1 MIPPLGLGM
10 KHLRLP
16 LALVF
21 SIVLSAQQIPLQ
33 PPPDPASQIPRNPI
47 PSTIKDGFAFAAA
60 GDLIYG
66 RPQVPLNDPEFE
78 KVAKLLRAADVA
90 FANAE
95 MSILDVKSFKGYP
108 AAENGGGT
116 PTGEPAV
123 AQDYKNMGLR
133 MVSRANNHAID
144 WGVEGLEETARQL
157 DAAGVVHAG
166 SGRSRP
172 ASRAAAFLE
181 TPRGR
186 VALVAT
192 ASTFPPM
199 AMAGD
204 SAGESPAR
212 PGISVLR
219 TRRIHLVTS
228 GEMTS
233 LRAMAAARRGGAQVS
248 KDAAEITV
256 FGETYR
262 VADKP
267 GFTYEMDRYDHF
279 EVLKAI

>member
-1 MIPPLGLGM
+1 
-10 KHLRLP
+10 
-16 LALVF
+16 
-21 SIVLSAQQIPLQ
+21 
-33 PPPDPASQIPRNPI
+33 
-47 PSTIKDGFAFAAA
+47 
-60 GDLIYG
+60 
-66 RPQVPLNDPEFE
+66 
-78 KVAKLLRAADVA
+78 
-90 FANAE
+90 
-95 MSILDVKSFKGYP
+95 
-108 AAENGGGT
+108 
-116 PTGEPAV
+116 
-123 AQDYKNMGLR
+123 
-133 MVSRANNHAID
+133 
-144 WGVEGLEETARQL
+144 ARHL

-172 ASRAAAFLE
+172 AARAPAFLE

-199 AMAGD
+199 SMAGD

-219 TRRIHLVTS
+219 TRPIHLVTS

-233 LRAMAAARRGGAQVS
+233 LRAMAAARRGGSQLS
-248 KDAAEITV
+248 KDVPETTV

-279 EVLKAI
+279 EVLKAIRGAKQTSDFTALSIHAHETASEQS